1 MTGPY
6 PPAGLRP
13 EDRTDF
19 EAVLRRALDTPDV
32 RDALRA
38 DPSGVAERRL
48 RVRASADADTIVA
61 AAWGEYRAYLATLS
75 SDADA
80 ADGADAA
87 ARSDGAGGEPAAGSR
102 TGRTADAGL
111 LPLLAVLTPSL
122 AACSAA
128 VVLVLGC
135 LLRLFGVRGTLPGS
149 LLAAG
154 WTLALFAATS
164 ALLALAALFRT
175 ALRGPGDPAGPART
189 EQARLV
195 WQQALLHRGM
205 LPHLRRC
212 LSEDPSLS
220 EASPPGRP
228 S

>member
-1 MTGPY
+1 VTGPY
-6 PPAGLRP
+6 PPTGLRP

-19 EAVLRRALDTPDV
+19 EAVLGRALDTPDI
-32 RDALRA
+32 RNTLRA

-48 RVRASADADTIVA
+48 RVRASADADAIVA
-61 AAWGEYRAYLATLS
+61 AARSEYRAYLTALAS
-75 SDADA
+75 ADDEDAN
-80 ADGADAA
+80 
-87 ARSDGAGGEPAAGSR
+87 GAGR
-102 TGRTADAGL
+102 TEQGTADAGL
-111 LPLLAVLTPSL
+111 LPLPAVLTPSL

-135 LLRLFGVRGTLPGS
+135 LLRLIGVRGPLPGS
-149 LLAAG
+149 LLAVG

-164 ALLALAALFRT
+164 ALLAFAALFRT
-175 ALRGPGDPAGPART
+175 ALRGPGTPVGPARP
-189 EQARLV
+189 ERARLE

-212 LSEDPSLS
+212 LHEDPSLS

-228 S
+228 A

>member
-6 PPAGLRP
+6 PPTGLRP
-13 EDRTDF
+13 EDRADF
-19 EAVLRRALDTPDV
+19 EAVLCRALDTPQI

-38 DPSGVAERRL
+38 DPSGLAERRL
-48 RVRASADADTIVA
+48 RVRTSADADAIVA
-61 AAWGEYRAYLATLS
+61 AARGEYRAYLTALVS
-75 SDADA
+75 A
-80 ADGADAA
+80 ADEDAN
-87 ARSDGAGGEPAAGSR
+87 GAGRCEQRS
-102 TGRTADAGL
+102 ADAGL

-135 LLRLFGVRGTLPGS
+135 LLRLIGVRGTLPGS

-164 ALLALAALFRT
+164 ALVALAALLRT
-175 ALRGPGDPAGPART
+175 ALRGPGGPAEPARP

-212 LSEDPSLS
+212 LREDPSLS
-220 EASPPGRP
+220 EASPPSRP
-228 S
+228 A

>member
-6 PPAGLRP
+6 PPTGLRP

-19 EAVLRRALDTPDV
+19 EAVLCRALDTPDI

-38 DPSGVAERRL
+38 DPGGVAERRL
-48 RVRASADADTIVA
+48 RVRASADADTIA
-61 AAWGEYRAYLATLS
+61 AAASGEYHAYLAALACGTDGPDA
-75 SDADA
+75 SDGDEP
-80 ADGADAA
+80 
-87 ARSDGAGGEPAAGSR
+87 GAGGWTGR
-102 TGRTADAGL
+102 TARRTADAGL

-128 VVLVLGC
+128 VVLVLGG
-135 LLRLFGVRGTLPGS
+135 LLRLLGVRGTLPGS

-175 ALRGPGDPAGPART
+175 ALRGPGAPAGPART

-195 WQQALLHRGM
+195 WQQALLRRGM

-212 LSEDPSLS
+212 LREDPSLS
-220 EASPPGRP
+220 EASPPNRP
-228 S
+228 A

>member
-6 PPAGLRP
+6 PPTGLRP
-13 EDRTDF
+13 EDRTEF
-19 EAVLRRALDTPDV
+19 EAVLCRALDTPDI

-38 DPSGVAERRL
+38 DTGGVAERRL

-61 AAWGEYRAYLATLS
+61 AASGEYGAYLAALTS
-75 SDADA
+75 GTDGPDA
-80 ADGADAA
+80 
-87 ARSDGAGGEPAAGSR
+87 SDGAEPGAGGWSGR
-102 TGRTADAGL
+102 TARRTADAGL

-122 AACSAA
+122 AASSAA
-128 VVLVLGC
+128 AVLVLGG
-135 LLRLFGVRGTLPGS
+135 LLRLLGVRGTLPGS

-164 ALLALAALFRT
+164 ALLALAALFRA

-212 LSEDPSLS
+212 LREDPSLS

-228 S
+228 A

>member
-6 PPAGLRP
+6 PPTGLRP

-19 EAVLRRALDTPDV
+19 EAALCRALDTPDI

-38 DPSGVAERRL
+38 DTGGVAERRL

-61 AAWGEYRAYLATLS
+61 AASGEYRAYLAALASGTDGP
-75 SDADA
+75 DALN
-80 ADGADAA
+80 GEEP
-87 ARSDGAGGEPAAGSR
+87 GAGGWTGR
-102 TGRTADAGL
+102 TARRTADAGL

-128 VVLVLGC
+128 VVLVLGG
-135 LLRLFGVRGTLPGS
+135 LLRLLGVRGTLPGS

-212 LSEDPSLS
+212 LREDPSLS

-228 S
+228 A

>member
-6 PPAGLRP
+6 PPTGLRP

-19 EAVLRRALDTPDV
+19 EAVLSRALDTPDI

-61 AAWGEYRAYLATLS
+61 AAWGEYGAYRAALAS
-75 SDADA
+75 APDAPDGA
-80 ADGADAA
+80 EPGADGWTGRT
-87 ARSDGAGGEPAAGSR
+87 AR
-102 TGRTADAGL
+102 RTADAGL

-128 VVLVLGC
+128 VVLVLGG
-135 LLRLFGVRGTLPGS
+135 LLRLLGVRGTLPGS

-212 LSEDPSLS
+212 LREDPSLS

-228 S
+228 A

>member
-6 PPAGLRP
+6 PPTGLRP

-19 EAVLRRALDTPDV
+19 EAVLCRALDTPDI

-48 RVRASADADTIVA
+48 RVRASADADAIA
-61 AAWGEYRAYLATLS
+61 AAAREEYRAYLTALASAAET
-75 SDADA
+75 AD
-80 ADGADAA
+80 DVSGAGPGPG
-87 ARSDGAGGEPAAGSR
+87 ARSGR
-102 TGRTADAGL
+102 TAQRTADAGL

-135 LLRLFGVRGTLPGS
+135 LLRLIGVRGTLPGS

-154 WTLALFAATS
+154 WTLALFAAAS

-175 ALRGPGDPAGPART
+175 AWRGPGDPAGPART

-212 LSEDPSLS
+212 LREDPSLS
-220 EASPPGRP
+220 EASPPHRP
-228 S
+228 A